1 MSTATSPFAGA
12 DLDEMVA
19 TRRDLHAH
27 PELGFEEVRTS
38 GIVAQRLRS
47 LGLEPRTGVGKTGVL
62 ARIKGGK
69 PGKTALL
76 RADMDALPILEA
88 NDVPYRSQNDGRMHA
103 CGHDCH
109 TSILL
114 GVAKRLVAEAR
125 DQKGD
130 VVLCFQP
137 AEELGGPKGGAEA
150 MINAG
155 ALEWAKADAA
165 FGLHVWQDLPVGIV
179 GVTEGPWMA
188 AVDEFTVTFKGKG
201 AHAAQPH
208 ASRDPVVALAH
219 AVTALQTL
227 AARNADPLKELVVSV
242 TQLRAGSAFNI
253 IPETAWMNGTIRVFD
268 KTHWSDVPQ
277 DFERVVR
284 GVAAALDC
292 EAEILYERG
301 NHPTVNDPAMCA
313 YARAAAA
320 SVVGEANVRHDVRT
334 MGGEDFS
341 MFLERI
347 PGVFIAIGS
356 RNESRGL
363 TFDHHHPRF
372 DVDEQS
378 LRIGAEVLLE
388 TTRRYLAS

>member
-1 MSTATSPFAGA
+1 MSTATTHFAGA

-38 GIVAQRLRS
+38 GLVAERLRA
-47 LGLEPRTGVGKTGVL
+47 LGLEPRTGVGRTGVL
-62 ARIKGGK
+62 ARIAGGK
-69 PGKTALL
+69 PGKTVLL
-76 RADMDALPILEA
+76 RADMDALPIQEE
-88 NDVPYRSQNDGRMHA
+88 NTVEYRSQNAGKMHA

-114 GVAKRLVAEAR
+114 GVAKRLAAEAR
-125 DQKGD
+125 DLRGK

-137 AEELGGPKGGAEA
+137 AEELGGAKGGAEA
-150 MINAG
+150 MIQDG

-179 GVTEGPWMA
+179 GVTSGPWMA

-201 AHAAQPH
+201 AHAAMPH
-208 ASRDPVVALAH
+208 AGRDPVVALAH

-227 AARNADPLKELVVSV
+227 ASRNADPLKELVVSV

-268 KTHWSDVPQ
+268 HDTWASVPR

-292 EAEILYERG
+292 EAHVHYERG
-301 NHPTVNDPAMCA
+301 NKPTVNDAAMCA
-313 YARAAAA
+313 YARAAAT
-320 SVVGEANVRHDVRT
+320 SVVGEANVRHDIRT

-341 MFLERI
+341 SFLERV

-363 TFDHHHPRF
+363 TYDHHHPRF